1 MVFSSEMNARLSS
14 KDQLFPC
21 SRLADAGRMQKE
33 AWSAVTQILNSEF
46 SLYVPA
52 VGLKVQQVQTRWK
65 NIRQTGK
72 EDAQKDKK
80 HRLGTGDGMEFSIP
94 NSSKQVIQMFGT
106 SASFSGVPGG
116 AETSTTRGDIVLM
129 ESEMT
134 GDESSFGGHG
144 FGDEEKEITE
154 LTKMP
159 MSSETSF
166 VPIKKFRYES
176 PAGRGTPISRGS
188 SRPPSSRPS
197 TSEIAELQ
205 LKVLQC
211 DLERIELQKQLCEE
225 AKKFM
230 EEGRKFFAKG
240 KKFYD
245 QKK

>member
-1 MVFSSEMNARLSS
+1 MNARLLELIQAR
-14 KDQLFPC
+14 KTNF
-21 SRLADAGRMQKE
+21 SRAHAMLTQAECKRKHGR
-33 AWSAVTQILNSEF
+33 
-46 SLYVPA
+46 
-52 VGLKVQQVQTRWK
+52 R
-65 NIRQTGK
+65 
-72 EDAQKDKK
+72 

-205 LKVLQC
+205 LKFLQC

-230 EEGRKFFAKG
+230 EEGRSSFHSARFLCCGRNAKCCWPN
-240 KKFYD
+240 
-245 QKK
+245 